1 VSGQSGDAGTLARH
15 NRELYIVQVVAGVLH
30 VDEGGIEASQPDD
43 LDDLRVGD
51 PANMRAKRQPA
62 FAQYPFYPILLHA
75 SLPRDV
81 AQARSGIVILEPG
94 AGSQY
99 MSMVDPPASIQF
111 LWSDRA
117 YRKARRAFGG
127 RP

>member
-1 VSGQSGDAGTLARH
+1 
-15 NRELYIVQVVAGVLH
+15 VLH

-51 PANMRAKRQPA
+51 PANMRAKRSP
-62 FAQYPFYPILLHA
+62 P
-75 SLPRDV
+75 SLNIRFTRFSFMPPSPRDV

-94 AGSQY
+94 TGSQY
-99 MSMVDPPASIQF
+99 MSMVDPPASIRF